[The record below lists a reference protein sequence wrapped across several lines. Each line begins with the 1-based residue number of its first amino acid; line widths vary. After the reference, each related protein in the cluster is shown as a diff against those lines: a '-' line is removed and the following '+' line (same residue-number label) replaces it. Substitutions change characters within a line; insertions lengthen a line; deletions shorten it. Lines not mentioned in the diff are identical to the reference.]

1 MSDRSII
8 DVFTATAKQRGN
20 APALG
25 FKRDGRWQTLSWRDY
40 HEQVMTTAQAFISLG
55 LQPGEGV
62 AILGYNR
69 PEWVIADLAA
79 IAAGGCPAG
88 IYTTSSPEQCRYVI
102 DHGEASIVV
111 VENSEY
117 LDKILAVREQLPGVK
132 AIVVMEDAVK
142 GDSIWH
148 WEQLGE
154 LAGRSPTNE
163 LQQRIDNQRPEHA
176 CTLIYTS
183 GTTGNPK
190 AVMLTHHNLVWSAEN
205 TTRII
210 GIRPEDQTISYLPLS
225 HIAEQVLT
233 IHGPITTGSCVYFS
247 EGLEQLGENLREVR
261 PHVFMGVP
269 RVWEK
274 IQAQMQAAGAEAP
287 ALRRKIAAWA
297 RGVGA
302 RVEQAY
308 DQGYQP
314 PLAYGLAKKLV
325 FDKVRKR
332 LGLDRSR
339 LEITASAP
347 LARDTME
354 FFANL
359 GIRLHEVYGLS
370 ETTGATTLSYPG
382 NFRRGSV
389 GRGFEG
395 VELRIAEDGEIC
407 IRGPHIFKGYYKN
420 EEATREAI
428 DEEGWFKSGDIG
440 RLDEDGFL
448 YITDRKKEIIITAGG
463 ENIAPHHIEGELKA
477 IPVVAQAV
485 VIGDSRKYLGALL
498 TLDPEKIASEAQ
510 AIDSPAREA
519 EIASECPK
527 FMAHLQQQIDAVND
541 KLARVET
548 IKRWRIIPH
557 EFTVDGGELTPTMK
571 LKRRVIQEKYSAE
584 IESLYSEEE
593 AG

>member
-1 MSDRSII
+1 MSERTII
-8 DVFTATAKQRGN
+8 EVFRATAGKRGE

-25 FKRDGRWQTLSWRDY
+25 FKRDGRWQTISWREY
-40 HEQVMTTAQAFISLG
+40 HERVMSTAQAFISLG
-55 LQPGEGV
+55 LEPGEGV

-79 IAAGGCPAG
+79 IAAGGRPAG

-117 LDKILAVREQLPGVK
+117 LDKILSVREQLPGVK
-132 AIVVMEDAVK
+132 AIVVMDDAAK
-142 GDSIWH
+142 GDGIWH
-148 WEQLGE
+148 WEQLSE
-154 LAGRSPTNE
+154 EAGKTPESD
-163 LQQRIDNQRPEHA
+163 LQTRIDNQQPEDT

-190 AVMLTHHNLVWSAEN
+190 AVMLSHHNLVWSAEH

-210 GIRPEDQTISYLPLS
+210 DIRPEDQTISYLPLS

-233 IHGPITTGSCVYFS
+233 IHGPVTTGSCVYFS

-297 RGVGA
+297 REVGA
-302 RVEQAY
+302 RAEQAY
-308 DQGYQP
+308 DEGRKP
-314 PLAYGLAKKLV
+314 PLSYGLAKKLV

-339 LEITASAP
+339 YEITAAAP
-347 LARDTME
+347 LARDTMD
-354 FFANL
+354 FFSNL
-359 GIRLHEVYGLS
+359 GIRLYEVYGLS

-389 GRGFEG
+389 GRAFEG
-395 VELRIAEDGEIC
+395 VELRIAGDGEIC

-428 DEEGWFKSGDIG
+428 DEDGWFLSGDVG
-440 RLDEDGFL
+440 RLDEHGFL

-463 ENIAPHHIEGELKA
+463 KNIAPQHIEGELKA

-498 TLDPEKIASEAQ
+498 TLDPDKIPGEAA
-510 AIDSPAREA
+510 AIGSPAQEA

-527 FMAHLQQQIDAVND
+527 FMAHLQQQIDAVNE

-571 LKRRVIQEKYSAE
+571 LKRRIIQDKYSEE
-584 IESLYSEEE
+584 IESLY
-593 AG
+593 ADDNTG